1 MERKISAYPKEYR
14 KKLFSL
20 SLSSYGFGTPQS
32 TSLLSNHYFHP
43 CHEASSLWDSCNFT
57 TLSALF
63 FFILRFLN
71 FSIIVDLQ
79 CPVNFYCTA
88 KVTQLSVC
96 VCVYIYTHI
105 FFLILSSIMFYYKGL
120 DIIPCAI
127 EKDLIAYPLLPLSC
141 YYKQMKWMP
150 VSPWP
155 QSSSR

>member
-96 VCVYIYTHI
+96 VCVYIYTYFFSHI
-105 FFLILSSIMFYYKGL
+105 ILHHVLLQGTGYNSLCYREGSHCLPTSAPFL
-120 DIIPCAI
+120 
-127 EKDLIAYPLLPLSC
+127 LL
-141 YYKQMKWMP
+141 
-150 VSPWP
+150 
-155 QSSSR
+155 